1 MNMNKGKKYEIDLG
15 YAGLIAFF
23 LYYILNL
30 ILIIVF
36 LKVFDWKEYYDLR
49 QVLVG
54 MLSVYGV
61 LFPVPIIM
69 GSILFIKITS
79 KSPLIKEVSTS

>member
-1 MNMNKGKKYEIDLG
+1 MNKDKEYKIDLG

-49 QVLVG
+49 QMLVG
-54 MLSVYGV
+54 MLSVYGI
-61 LFPVPIIM
+61 LFPIPIIM
-69 GSILFIKITS
+69 GVMLFTKISS